1 MVGVNANNVF
11 KAIGLASAI
20 INLLLLGSFLL
31 ANHREASEATLA
43 ISGVMMMLAILAGW
57 AALKGK
63 ALWLTIAFAVSFFPF
78 GIYLLGTPEI
88 GRWIGLV
95 NLVYLV
101 SAIGLYRCKG
111 K

>member
-43 ISGVMMMLAILAGW
+43 ISGAMMLLAILAGW

-63 ALWLTIAFAVSFFPF
+63 ALWLTIAFAVSFFPV
-78 GIYLLGTPEI
+78 GIYMLAACRT
-88 GRWIGLV
+88 
-95 NLVYLV
+95 
-101 SAIGLYRCKG
+101 
-111 K
+111 